1 MNLSNKRLAYLFILL
16 FITHVTFSI
25 RYGLEVPWGGDEW
38 DSYNI
43 FTLMALPFSVLVS
56 FLKSILPPI
65 NVENYI
71 IYRQQGIFW
80 TALIFIFLYNYSK
93 RSNNQLLS
101 NFAIYLSIFIAFNPY
116 VLQTSQFFRYY
127 QLYIFLSIIITF
139 IILQYNPLYTKKRK
153 WFYMMLFASIFIHL
167 FILIQLFTYVI
178 FKELFLLD
186 KNKKLMCAA
195 VLSILF
201 INIVPNYLNILDW
214 IRRTF
219 FPIYLSTVD
228 TDIPG
233 LRGYSL
239 STLLKPFMIIFT
251 HMYARNLTPFSYKIL
266 DICYVISGLSIVYG
280 IVKLSKYKPD
290 LKEPLFFSG
299 IFPLIFSIYILEPIC
314 LTGFPQLVPQHVTFL
329 LPWMAYIFFEL
340 WRSYPLGRVINIIF
354 FGGLLYAGY
363 LHQKMEFVD
372 WEKIQEEFKSNNTTI
387 ISDNIRDA
395 EFHLK
400 NKEVI
405 WYAKENL
412 VKEKIVQSDTLTIL
426 LSNWKIYQDIK
437 PKQFWH
443 NPNGTR
449 REYYNLSEMLLS
461 LRNAGYSL
469 LDGYS
474 FFPYHSYT
482 FVKNKTNPQ
491 KIPWLYDL
499 KYRDLKVPLYIENKK
514 IIGFEKIDLMQS
526 VYSDST
532 FYYFIQTDNS
542 IDSNHTIE
550 ITFMDSTKKQYK
562 LAQEDDTFRSNY
574 CRSIAKDRIVN
585 SFKKMPLVSNS
596 MRYPG
601 SMFNSEV
608 RIFKHEEIE
617 EVYTIKC
624 NQPGLTLVRAIV
636 SDR

>member
-1 MNLSNKRLAYLFILL
+1 MNLSNKRLAYIFILL
-16 FITHVTFSI
+16 YITHVSFSI

-56 FLKSILPPI
+56 FLKSILGPI
-65 NVENYI
+65 NVDNYI

-93 RSNNQLLS
+93 RSNNKLLS

-139 IILQYNPLYTKKRK
+139 IILQCNPLYTKKRK

-186 KNKKLMCAA
+186 KNKRLMCAA

-201 INIVPNYLNILDW
+201 IIIVPNYLNILDW

-251 HMYARNLTPFSYKIL
+251 HMYARNLAPFSYKIL
-266 DICYVISGLSIVYG
+266 DICYVISGLGIIYG
-280 IVKLSKYKPD
+280 IVKLVKNKPD

-299 IFPLIFSIYILEPIC
+299 IFPLIFSIYILEPIS

-340 WRSYPLGRVINIIF
+340 WMSYPLGRVINIIF
-354 FGGLLYAGY
+354 FVGLLYAGY
-363 LHQKMEFVD
+363 LHQKSEFVD
-372 WEKIQEEFKSNNTTI
+372 WEKIQETFKSNNTPI

-395 EFHLK
+395 EFYLK

-412 VKEKIVQSDTLTIL
+412 MKEKIVQSDTLTIL
-426 LSNWKIYQDIK
+426 LSNWKIYQEIK
-437 PKQFWH
+437 PRQFWH

-449 REYYNLSEMLLS
+449 TEYYNLSEILLS

-482 FVKNKTNPQ
+482 FVKNKTNTQ

-514 IIGFEKIDLMQS
+514 IIGFEKINLKQKE
-526 VYSDST
+526 YFNST
-532 FYYFIQTDNS
+532 FYYFIQTDNP
-542 IDSNHTIE
+542 NETNQTVE
-550 ITFMDSTKKQYK
+550 ITYMDNTKKQYR
-562 LAQEDDTFRSNY
+562 LNQEDDTFRSYY
-574 CRSIAKDRIVN
+574 CRSIANDSIVH

-596 MRYPG
+596 MRFPG
-601 SMFNSEV
+601 SIFNSEG

-624 NQPGLTLVRAIV
+624 NKPGLTLIRAIV